1 MIINYDGKDI
11 RGMYLDYLKSRKIS
25 KAKLLISYL
34 RDITSGVK
42 KWKK

>member
-1 MIINYDGKDI
+1 MIINYKASEI
-11 RGMYLDYLKSRKIS
+11 RKRYLEYLKSRKIS